1 MKHYDQFTVEE
12 LCEDPYFRNW
22 VLERL
27 DADDR
32 SWEQWQES
40 SESRRMLAGQARLL
54 VMALLEDDASLFN
67 AQEIEEGKRR
77 ILDQVDYQSEK
88 GKRMSFVWLRV
99 AASLVI
105 ISGIGWWLT
114 ANRFSA
120 KTDEPTIITEAKTS
134 RETTHRNMD
143 LQPKTITLPDGSKVK
158 LAKGSE
164 LVYGYHFGDSTRE
177 VYLKGEAFFDVVK
190 DAERPFLV
198 RTQKLTTRVLGTSF
212 NITAY
217 DKDPDIQV
225 AVRTGKV
232 TVFKQGETNDKG
244 HSFSTEIVLVPNQMA
259 VFKKEQQLL
268 IKTLVTNPLPV
279 TKSIKE
285 EAFVFDQAPVGQV
298 YDALEKYYGVDIT
311 YDHEL
316 MLHCTVTAD
325 LRGESLYKKLD
336 LICEVLQAEYKTIDG
351 QIVISAAGCRK

>member
-32 SWEQWQES
+32 FWEQWQES
-40 SESRRMLAGQARLL
+40 NETRRMLAGQARLL
-54 VMALLEDDASLFN
+54 VMALHEDDASLFN
-67 AQEIEEGKRR
+67 AKEIEEGKRK
-77 ILDQVDYQSEK
+77 ILDQVGYQSEK
-88 GKRMSFVWLRV
+88 GKRMSFVWLRI
-99 AASLVI
+99 AASLLV

-120 KTDEPTIITEAKTS
+120 KTVEPTFTEANTS
-134 RETTHRNMD
+134 SQTSHRNPD
-143 LQPKTITLPDGSKVK
+143 LRPKTITLPDGSKVK

-190 DAERPFLV
+190 DADRPFLV

-232 TVFKQGETNDKG
+232 TVFKQGETNNKDD
-244 HSFSTEIVLVPNQMA
+244 SFSTEIVLVPNQMA
-259 VFKKEQQLL
+259 VFNKEQQLL

-279 TKSIKE
+279 TKNIKD

-311 YDHEL
+311 YDQEL
-316 MLHCTVTAD
+316 MSQCTVTAD
-325 LRGESLYKKLD
+325 LRGESLYKQLD

-351 QIVISAAGCRK
+351 QIVVSAAGCRK